1 MRDQQEQIICKNV
14 AMAYCIS
21 APGATILFI
30 SSLVEKHVRLSRISW
45 MNSSPPKQG
54 YPQ

>member
-1 MRDQQEQIICKNV
+1 MRNQHEQFICKN
-14 AMAYCIS
+14 ATMAYCIS
-21 APGATILFI
+21 APGATKPFM

-45 MNSSPPKQG
+45 MNSSPPQQG